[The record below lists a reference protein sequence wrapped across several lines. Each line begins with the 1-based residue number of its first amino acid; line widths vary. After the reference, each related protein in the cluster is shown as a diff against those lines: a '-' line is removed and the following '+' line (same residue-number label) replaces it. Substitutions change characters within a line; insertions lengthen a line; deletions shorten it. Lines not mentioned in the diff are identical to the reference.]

1 METRIT
7 PDWRTIRRYAED
19 SGAGQGGGEPGN
31 GDKPTGTQT
40 QTFDEMLKGNPAF
53 QAEFDR
59 RMSKGLETAKGKWEQ
74 DAAARVSSRV
84 FFSVSA
90 CVFFRV
96 RL

>member
-7 PDWRTIRRYAED
+7 PYWMKIRRYAED